1 MIKRSIRQF
10 CLSLCLL
17 GAVTILA
24 FDTAFAQSSPDYHR
38 IEQALET
45 AQIDVPET
53 VLAELKDIT
62 LEIKALKVQ
71 RSQLRRQ
78 KVYDVLQPFRD
89 EDIKKIRPLEEA
101 FYESDAYKDNES
113 QQAQA
118 RQKALALL
126 DPYITA
132 PTPAPTPDL
141 KGLAPEEYTR
151 ALLKYYKDKY
161 DHQGTP
167 LSAADLAELEDITR
181 SKQPLNTQLLP
192 LLKQERTAES
202 KRVQT
207 EIKELNARQRHIFK
221 PYDRAY
227 RKRERAKHQVLR
239 AFSPPP
245 RAPTRNEKIDRN
257 FERQNKRYTDYGI
270 TISDE
275 DVQTIKSLNREVIAL
290 REEASRFRFRAAGK
304 EATPAQIQAFKAR
317 YETIEQR
324 IKAVTKPYED
334 QLEAAKQKR

>member
-1 MIKRSIRQF
+1 M
-10 CLSLCLL
+10 CL
-17 GAVTILA
+17 
-24 FDTAFAQSSPDYHR
+24 R
-38 IEQALET
+38 
-45 AQIDVPET
+45 
-53 VLAELKDIT
+53 
-62 LEIKALKVQ
+62 LKVQ
-71 RSQLRRQ
+71 QSQLRTQ
-78 KVYDVLQPFRD
+78 KVFNAVRPFRD
-89 EDIKKIRPLEEA
+89 EDIQKIRPLEEA
-101 FYESDAYKDNES
+101 FYESDAYKNNEN

-141 KGLAPEEYTR
+141 KGFAPEEYTH

-181 SKQPLNTQLLP
+181 SKQPLNAQLLP
-192 LLKQERTAES
+192 LLKQERTAEY
-202 KRVQT
+202 KPVQT
-207 EIKELNARQRHIFK
+207 ELKELNSRQRRIFK
-221 PYDRAY
+221 PYDKTY

-239 AFSPPP
+239 AFSPPR

-257 FERQNKRYTDYGI
+257 FERQNKRYSDYGI

-275 DVQTIKSLNREVIAL
+275 DVQTIKSLNREAIAL
-290 REEASRFRFRAAGK
+290 REEASSFRFRAAGQ
-304 EATPAQIQAFKAR
+304 EAMPAQIQAFKTR
-317 YETIEQR
+317 YESIEQR
-324 IKAVTKPYED
+324 IKAVIKPYED